1 MHLCSKALSSCS
13 IRGILDHD
21 TMPSDLLTR
30 VQQLTSGVVEI
41 DGGRLKG
48 SGYGPR
54 DMIQCEVAGRFVP
67 MTHSNFSRRGR
78 LPVKVNVPG
87 EMRPTRM
94 FAHQVCWHQ
103 APGVLAPG
111 TRCVGSAAA
120 SRPDVVNRTHHDT
133 SQYFGGYRRSI
144 TTAYIQSAGPPFL
157 ASALTTR

>member
-1 MHLCSKALSSCS
+1 MLHLCSKALSSCS

-48 SGYGPR
+48 SGYGPG

-103 APGVLAPG
+103 APGVLA
-111 TRCVGSAAA
+111 V
-120 SRPDVVNRTHHDT
+120 
-133 SQYFGGYRRSI
+133 Q
-144 TTAYIQSAGPPFL
+144 QQAGQMW
-157 ASALTTR
+157 

>member
-1 MHLCSKALSSCS
+1 
-13 IRGILDHD
+13 
-21 TMPSDLLTR
+21 MPSDLLTR

-87 EMRPTRM
+87 EMRPEMTALVE
-94 FAHQVCWHQ
+94 AHQED
-103 APGVLAPG
+103 A
-111 TRCVGSAAA
+111 
-120 SRPDVVNRTHHDT
+120 RTCARNC
-133 SQYFGGYRRSI
+133 GI
-144 TTAYIQSAGPPFL
+144 
-157 ASALTTR
+157 AL

>member
-1 MHLCSKALSSCS
+1 MLHLCSKALSSCS

-94 FAHQVCWHQ
+94 FAHPSIIV
-103 APGVLAPG
+103 
-111 TRCVGSAAA
+111 RI
-120 SRPDVVNRTHHDT
+120 VN
-133 SQYFGGYRRSI
+133 
-144 TTAYIQSAGPPFL
+144 TAQPERQSARAAVVAQNEPVKRRAITSASTIATPPKVRVQFSSCSL
-157 ASALTTR
+157 

>member
-1 MHLCSKALSSCS
+1 MLHLCSKALSSCS

-54 DMIQCEVAGRFVP
+54 DMIQSEVAGRFVP
-67 MTHSNFSRRGR
+67 MTHSNSSRRGR

-94 FAHQVCWHQ
+94 FAHPSIIVRIVNTAQPERQ
-103 APGVLAPG
+103 S
-111 TRCVGSAAA
+111 TRAVVAAA
-120 SRPDVVNRTHHDT
+120 AQNEPVKRRAIT
-133 SQYFGGYRRSI
+133 S
-144 TTAYIQSAGPPFL
+144 
-157 ASALTTR
+157 ASAIATPPKVRVQFSSCSL